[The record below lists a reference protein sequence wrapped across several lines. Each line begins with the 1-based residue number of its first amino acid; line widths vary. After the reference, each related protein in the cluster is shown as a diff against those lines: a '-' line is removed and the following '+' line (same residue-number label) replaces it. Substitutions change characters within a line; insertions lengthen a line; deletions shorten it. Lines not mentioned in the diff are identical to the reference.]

1 MKTITASEA
10 NRQFSSVLREV
21 SRGQVFTVQS
31 RGKPVA
37 AIMPIK
43 AQGKERTVAKGMLLA
58 RLRQIEPTGTRTWT
72 RNDLYDQSQ

>member
-43 AQGKERTVAKGMLLA
+43 AWRLWRRAPGCTGVLFA
-58 RLRQIEPTGTRTWT
+58 RLGPTLRV
-72 RNDLYDQSQ
+72 

>member
-1 MKTITASEA
+1 MKTISASEA

-43 AQGKERTVAKGMLLA
+43 AQGKERTAAKDILLT
-58 RLRQIEPTGTRTWT
+58 RLRHIEATGTRNWT
-72 RNDLYDQSQ
+72 RNDLYDQSS